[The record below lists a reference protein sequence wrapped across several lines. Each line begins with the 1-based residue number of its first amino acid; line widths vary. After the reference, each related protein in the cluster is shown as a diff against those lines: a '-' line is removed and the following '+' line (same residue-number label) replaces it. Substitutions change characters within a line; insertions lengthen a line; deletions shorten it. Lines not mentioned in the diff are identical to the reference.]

1 MSLSSRRNVRSVPEA
16 QPAAAHD
23 VDSVIDARHAVG
35 ASREGMSDISNLG
48 CHGAVEL
55 HHAVVYF
62 HAQTARPA
70 CPRVIR
76 ERGPNPGFDDGIA
89 SVAVS
94 DATHGRDRSQTTAP
108 VNRRSGQK

>member
-1 MSLSSRRNVRSVPEA
+1 
-16 QPAAAHD
+16 
-23 VDSVIDARHAVG
+23 
-35 ASREGMSDISNLG
+35 MSDISNLG
-48 CHGAVEL
+48 CRGAVEL

-70 CPRVIR
+70 CPRVVR

-89 SVAVS
+89 SVAVQELPRRADTEVGPVDHLVTVAPRPPCDGGSAEPGEVS